1 MRARWPIHTRWR
13 VGLVFAAALAG
24 VPAMAPV
31 PLAAQPAAFVEEL
44 GDVPLMPGLRL
55 IEDAG
60 VAFDAPAG
68 RIVEAVA
75 TGRVAP
81 ARVRDFYA
89 RTLPQLGWR
98 REGGTVF
105 RREAEIL
112 RIETSGDG
120 GEVTVRFVLL
130 PDK

>member
-1 MRARWPIHTRWR
+1 MRGRWQI
-13 VGLVFAAALAG
+13 GLVFAAALAG
-24 VPAMAPV
+24 VPLGTPAT
-31 PLAAQPAAFVEEL
+31 LLAQPAAFVEAL

-55 IEDAG
+55 VEDAG

-98 REGGTVF
+98 REGGSAF

-112 RIETSGDG
+112 RIETHEDG

-130 PDK
+130 PAK

>member
-1 MRARWPIHTRWR
+1 MHTRWQVR
-13 VGLVFAAALAG
+13 LAFAAALAG
-24 VPAMAPV
+24 AKLVAPAT
-31 PLAAQPAAFVEEL
+31 LAAQPAAFVEEL

-55 IEDAG
+55 VEDAG

-75 TGRVAP
+75 VGRVAP
-81 ARVRDFYA
+81 ARVREFYA

-98 REGGTVF
+98 GEGGTVF

-112 RIETSGDG
+112 RIELREDG
-120 GEVTVRFVLL
+120 GEVTVRFFLL
-130 PDK
+130 PAK

>member
-1 MRARWPIHTRWR
+1 MRWQVRLA
-13 VGLVFAAALAG
+13 FAAALASAALAA
-24 VPAMAPV
+24 PAM
-31 PLAAQPAAFVEEL
+31 LAAQPAAFVEEL

-68 RIVEAVA
+68 RIVEVVA

-81 ARVRDFYA
+81 ARVREFYA

-98 REGGTVF
+98 RESGTVF

-112 RIETSGDG
+112 RIETSEAG

-130 PDK
+130 PEK